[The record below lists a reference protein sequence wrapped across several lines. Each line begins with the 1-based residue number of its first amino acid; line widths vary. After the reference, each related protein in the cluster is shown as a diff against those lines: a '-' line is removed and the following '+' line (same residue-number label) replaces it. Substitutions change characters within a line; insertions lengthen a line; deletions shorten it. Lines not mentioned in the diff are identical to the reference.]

1 MGENDTAATSKD
13 CPVVLVIGDST
24 AIASYS
30 DLCRL
35 GTAGTVDHRLNIITA
50 TKFEHAW
57 PLEKPR
63 REKEYWK
70 PKLERRK
77 RRI

>member
-1 MGENDTAATSKD
+1 MSEDDTAATSKD
-13 CPVVLVIGDST
+13 RVILVIGDST
-24 AIASYS
+24 AAASYI

-57 PLEKPR
+57 PIEKPR

-70 PKLERRK
+70 PKFERRK
-77 RRI
+77 R